1 MIITKEFELAD
12 KIVRLTN
19 RNLFLTGRAGTGK
32 TTFLKKLKQECPKR
46 MVVLAPTGV
55 AAINAGGMTIH
66 SFFQIS
72 PGLFIPSAIKKKEVF
87 QMRKEKLNIIKTID
101 LLVIDEISMVRADL
115 LDEVDATLRRIR
127 GYNIPFGGVQLL
139 MIGDLQQLSPVVKD
153 EEWQFLQEYYPT
165 PYFFDSIALKR
176 SSFSCIELTTVFRQT
191 DIHFVNLLN
200 KIRENKVDQ
209 DSLNELNTHYRPKFL
224 PAENEG
230 YIHLTT
236 HNSVAQNINETQLL
250 KINRNNRVFEATV
263 TGIFPEANYPT
274 EYTLVLKEGAQVMF
288 IRNDQGQE
296 KRYFNGK
303 IGIIK
308 DFDDFSIIVSDKD
321 NPDSDIFVSRE
332 KWDNVKYTLNPDTNE
347 IEEQVDGSFEQ
358 FPLRLA
364 WAITIH
370 KSQGLTFDK
379 AIIDAQSSFSHG
391 QVYVALSRCRTLDGI
406 VLSSPLRMDSIKYD
420 NRVGQ
425 FCKTIENESED
436 DYNIQKYT
444 RDYYLSLVQEFISF
458 YDLDHIVYQA
468 YSFLRINLISKFPKL
483 EGLITKAMPAIKEKI
498 IDVSNRFST
507 QLTQICNQNPDNYED
522 IVNERLTK
530 GIPYFSQNLQV
541 LILPILENFRNVETD
556 NKEIKRKLSDLQNRF
571 YTAYY
576 LKFEFFSKILDKKTG
591 KATFS
596 SETYLHTKT
605 DFLISNNK
613 EEKNEKKSKS
623 SSQKIISQG
632 TLDMEHIDLFR
643 RLQEW
648 RKEKSDEI
656 KKPAYCVLSTSVL
669 TDISNYLP
677 TKEEE
682 LQKIKGI
689 GEDKM
694 KNYAADILTIVDEC
708 ISQYGYHKDTK
719 NFTSVGKKSNEKVK
733 KIDTYQVT
741 YELYKEG
748 KSISQIADLRCLS
761 VSTIENHFVKLIM
774 LDKIPLSVLS
784 TGERIQAIQTY
795 MDEHLCN
802 DTKPIFD
809 AFEGKYSYAEIKL
822 AQQYKRGSNR

>member
-19 RNLFLTGRAGTGK
+19 RNLFLTGKAGTGK

-46 MVVLAPTGV
+46 MIVLAPTGV

-72 PGLFIPSAIKKKEVF
+72 PGLFLPSATKKKKEVF
-87 QMRKEKLNIIKTID
+87 QMRKEKINIIRTID

-139 MIGDLQQLSPVVKD
+139 MIGDLQQLSPVVRD
-153 EEWQFLQEYYPT
+153 EEWHLLQEYYPT

-176 SSFSCIELTTVFRQT
+176 SSFSRIELTTVFRQT
-191 DIHFVNLLN
+191 DIHFVSLLN
-200 KIRENKVDQ
+200 KIRDNKVDQ
-209 DSLNELNTHYRPKFL
+209 DSLNELNTHYRPNFL

-236 HNSVAQNINETQLL
+236 HNSAAQNINETQLL

-263 TGIFPEANYPT
+263 TGVFPEANYPT
-274 EYTLVLKEGAQVMF
+274 EHTLVLKEGAQVMF
-288 IRNDQGQE
+288 IRNDQSQE

-303 IGIIK
+303 IGIVK
-308 DFDDFSIIVSDKD
+308 GFDDFSIIVSDKD

-391 QVYVALSRCRTLDGI
+391 QVYVALSRCRTLDGL

-420 NRVGQ
+420 NRIEQ
-425 FCKTIENESED
+425 FCKTIESEQEHES
-436 DYNIQKYT
+436 NMQKYT
-444 RDYYLSLVQEFISF
+444 RDYYLSLVHELISF

-468 YSFLRINLISKFPKL
+468 YSFLRINFMSKFPKL
-483 EGLITKAMPAIKEKI
+483 EGLIYKTMPAIKEKI

-541 LILPILENFRNVETD
+541 LILPILENFGNVETD
-556 NKEIKRKLSDLQNRF
+556 NKEIKRKLTDLQSRF
-571 YTAYY
+571 HTAYF
-576 LKFEFFSKILDKKTG
+576 LKFELFSKILDKETG
-591 KATFS
+591 KTRFS
-596 SETYLHTKT
+596 SDTYLRTKT
-605 DFLISNNK
+605 DFLIGNNK

-643 RLQEW
+643 RLQAW
-648 RKEKSDEI
+648 RKEKADEI
-656 KKPAYCVLSTSVL
+656 KKPAYCVLSTSTL

-682 LQKIKGI
+682 LKKIKGI

-694 KNYAADILTIVDEC
+694 KNFAAELLTIVDEC
-708 ISQYGYHKDTK
+708 ITQYGYLKNKETFTEKPTK
-719 NFTSVGKKSNEKVK
+719 EKKQKV
-733 KIDTYQVT
+733 DTYEIT
-741 YELYKEG
+741 YELFQEG
-748 KSISQIADLRCLS
+748 KTLPQIAEMRGLS
-761 VSTIENHFVKLIM
+761 ITTIESHIAKLIT
-774 LDKIPLSVLS
+774 LDKIPLSALS
-784 TGERIQAIQTY
+784 TEKRIETIQKY
-795 MDEHLCN
+795 MDNHPIN
-802 DTKPIFD
+802 DLKPIFE
-809 AFEGKYSYAEIKL
+809 ALEGKYSYAEIKL
-822 AQQYKRGSNR
+822 AQQYKRGSNQ